1 MFKRVGGRSPHF
13 RRVVLESGRE
23 DVETAIVIQI
33 RQMFDGGPPH
43 VFVVIATTELI
54 VRLTRGGSVLRALKD
69 WLVKL
74 FDTLTGGL

>member
-1 MFKRVGGRSPHF
+1 MNEATLWILIAV
-13 RRVVLESGRE
+13 
-23 DVETAIVIQI
+23 
-33 RQMFDGGPPH
+33 